1 MREWLKNSKAWVN
14 NTFYIPIKGIYRRRW
29 TQYTRTGKI
38 ALCCIA
44 KMENEYI
51 RCFVDYYKNLCFDKI
66 FLYDNNDPDGER
78 FDDVLSEHIQSKF
91 VEVVD
96 FRGKDVAQLKAYQ
109 DCYDKHNKEYNWIAF
124 FDCDEF
130 LTFADGTK
138 DIHAFLR
145 KIKFLPYQVI
155 HINWQVYGD
164 DEQLDSDG
172 KSVIERLKN
181 PVLPYDFK
189 AQYCDIPENNHV
201 KSIIRGG
208 LSNIIWIKNP
218 HTPTSMFYHCCN
230 PLGHTVDFNC
240 PFQSY
245 DFNVAYIRH
254 YTTKTI
260 GEWVKNKMR
269 RGIPDRSKES
279 WSKRLNLDFFFKY
292 NKKTEKKI
300 SYAKK
305 LVGELHI
312 DESLYLPYKMESY
325 FKQ

>member
-1 MREWLKNSKAWVN
+1 MSEGIKKSKVWVY
-14 NTFYIPIKGIYRRRW
+14 NTFYIPLKGIYKRRW
-29 TQYTRTGKI
+29 TKYTQTGKI

-51 RCFVDYYKNLCFDKI
+51 RYFVDYYKGLCFDKI

-96 FRGKDVAQLKAYQ
+96 FRGKAVAQLMAYQ
-109 DCYDKHNKEYNWIAF
+109 DCYEKHNKEYSWIAF

-138 DIHAFLR
+138 DVHHFLR
-145 KIKFLPYQVI
+145 KMKFLPYQVI

-164 DEQLDSDG
+164 NDLLDSDG
-172 KSVIERLKN
+172 RNVIDRFKN

-218 HTPTSMFYHCCN
+218 HTPTYILYHCCN
-230 PLGHTVDFNC
+230 AMGNNVNLDS
-240 PFQSY
+240 PFQEY
-245 DFNVAYIRH
+245 DFSIAYIRH

-260 GEWVKNKMR
+260 GEWVRNKMR
-269 RGIPDRSKES
+269 RGIPDRSRES
-279 WSKRLNLDFFFKY
+279 WREHLNLDFFFRY
-292 NKKTEKKI
+292 NKKTKEKLAYVKKI
-300 SYAKK
+300 EAEDAE
-305 LVGELHI
+305 VEL
-312 DESLYLPYKMESY
+312 
-325 FKQ
+325 